1 MFGIFASPTRKMR
14 ENAAHWLELA
24 EKVYCYRRDLLTAA
38 QLGELQSQTAA
49 LQRLL
54 KDKAD
59 PMKLKLAIESLEDVL
74 RRTGG
79 THYPKS
85 SLVEN
90 VEFFLVAAIVILGF
104 RTYFIQPFKIPT
116 NSMWPTYN
124 GMTPEVFRT
133 KADEPGYLQQGA
145 RLLAF
150 GARPQRVDAKSDGE
164 VLIPLIGNNE
174 RAFVPY
180 REVPGRSWFIFP
192 ATFKEYTLLV
202 GKEPVTV
209 RVPKDF
215 DFEWTIRDAFFPEAR
230 SNHDPAVADLA
241 RLVGKQAKVLR
252 DSTGRVRFLT
262 TGKHVKAGD
271 RVLAFDILTG
281 DQLFVDRMSYHFVK
295 PTVGQGFVFRTG
307 NIPGIG
313 QDQYYIKRL
322 VGIPGDELEIKDYTL
337 YRNGRPITGADA
349 FTQNGKRTGNYVG
362 YRNEHALT
370 EGNVMKVPPESYLA
384 LGDNSA
390 NSTDGRYWGYVPARD
405 AIGRP
410 LFIYYPFTRH
420 WGPAR

>member
-1 MFGIFASPTRKMR
+1 VFGIFASPARKMR

-24 EKVYCYRRDLLTAA
+24 EKVYHFRRDLLTAT
-38 QLGELQSQTAA
+38 QLGELQAQTAG
-49 LQRLL
+49 LRRLL
-54 KDKAD
+54 KDKAE
-59 PMKLKLAIESLEDVL
+59 PMKLKLAIEALEDVL

-90 VEFFLVAAIVILGF
+90 VEFFLIAAIVILGF

-124 GMTPEVFRT
+124 GMTPEVFRA
-133 KADEPGYLQQGA
+133 KSEEPGYLHQGA

-150 GARPQRVDAKSDGE
+150 GARPRRVDAPADGE
-164 VLIPLIGNNE
+164 ILIPLIGNNE
-174 RAFVPY
+174 RAIIPY
-180 REVPGRSWFIFP
+180 RNVPGRSWLIFP
-192 ATFKEYTLLV
+192 ATHKEYTILV
-202 GKEPVTV
+202 GKEPVSV
-209 RVPKDF
+209 RVPADF

-230 SNHDPAVADLA
+230 SNHEPAGVDLA
-241 RLVGKQAKVLR
+241 HLVGKQSKVLR
-252 DSTGRVRFLT
+252 DGTGQVRFLA
-262 TGKHVKAGD
+262 TGKRVKAGE
-271 RVLAFDILTG
+271 RALAFDILTG
-281 DQLFVDRMSYHFVK
+281 DQLFVDRMSFHFVR
-295 PTVGQGFVFRTG
+295 PTVGQGFVFRTA

-322 VGIPGDELEIKDYTL
+322 VGAAGDQLEIKDYTL
-337 YRNGRPITGADA
+337 YRNGRPITGTEVFSLNASRA
-349 FTQNGKRTGNYVG
+349 ENYVG
-362 YRNEHALT
+362 YRNEHGLSARHIMT
-370 EGNVMKVPPESYLA
+370 VPPGNFMA

-390 NSTDGRYWGYVPARD
+390 NSQDSRYWGFIPARD

>member
-1 MFGIFASPTRKMR
+1 MFGIFASPARKMR

-24 EKVYCYRRDLLTAA
+24 DKVYCYRRDLLTAT
-38 QLGELQSQTAA
+38 QVGELQSQAA
-49 LQRLL
+49 GLRRLL
-54 KDKAD
+54 KDKAET
-59 PMKLKLAIESLEDVL
+59 MKLKLAIESLEDVL

-79 THYPKS
+79 MHYPKS

-124 GMTPEVFRT
+124 GMTPEVFRA
-133 KADEPGYLQQGA
+133 KADEPGYLHQGA

-150 GARPQRVDAKSDGE
+150 GARPRRVDARTDGE
-164 VLIPLIGNNE
+164 VLIPLIGNND
-174 RAFVPY
+174 RVIIPY
-180 REVPGRSWFIFP
+180 RNVPGRSWFVFP
-192 ATFKEYTLLV
+192 TTQKEYTLLV

-209 RVPKDF
+209 RVPADF
-215 DFEWTIRDAFFPEAR
+215 DFEWAVRDAFFPEAR
-230 SNHDPAVADLA
+230 DNHEPAGVDLA
-241 RLVGKQAKVLR
+241 HLVGQQAKVLR
-252 DSTGRVRFLT
+252 DGTGRVRFLA
-262 TGKHVKAGD
+262 TGKQVKAGD
-271 RVLAFDILTG
+271 RVLAFDIVTG

-295 PTVGQGFVFRTG
+295 PTVGQGFVFRTA

-322 VGIPGDELEIKDYTL
+322 VGVPGDEIEIKDYTL

-349 FTQNGKRTGNYVG
+349 FTQNGARSGNYVG

-370 EGNVMKVPPESYLA
+370 EGHVMKVPPESYLA

-390 NSTDGRYWGYVPARD
+390 NSQDGRFWGYVPARD